1 MSIQFNMN
9 RQRAIEAVLWVIQNG
24 ESDMY
29 RIWKILFS
37 AEKYHLNKY
46 GCPIT
51 GDQYLA
57 MKYGT
62 VPRWLYEET
71 KKENRD
77 LSFFLKDGKSLI
89 ADRKPMMKYLSQSHI
104 EALKYGFDEY
114 AGLDFDIV
122 MEKNHREPSWVK
134 NYVCDKRT
142 PIPFEDIIEED
153 WLKEDLD
160 LMSNYMVV

>member
-1 MSIQFNMN
+1 MPIQFNMN
-9 RQRAIEAVLWVIQNG
+9 KQRAIEAVLWVIQNG

-57 MKYGT
+57 MEYGT
-62 VPRWLYEET
+62 VPRWLYDET
-71 KKENRD
+71 KTENRD
-77 LSFFLKDGKSLI
+77 LSFLKQDNSLI
-89 ADRKPMMKYLSQSHI
+89 ADRKPIMDYLSQSHI
-104 EALKYGFDEY
+104 EALKHGFDEY
-114 AGLDFDIV
+114 AGLDFNIV
-122 MEKNHREPSWVK
+122 KEKNHREPSWIK
-134 NYVCDKRT
+134 NYVSNKRT

-153 WLKEDLD
+153 WLKEDLSI
-160 LMSNYMVV
+160 MSSYMVV